1 MSNREQSALV
11 SLMTQEDEQMKKG
24 HIVYVLSCNFYKN
37 SQLCGEAILIKLD
50 LLSSGLLRVILFF

>member
-1 MSNREQSALV
+1 
-11 SLMTQEDEQMKKG
+11 MTQEDEQMKKG